1 MPTPREDDNLDRR
14 RRRSSNS
21 QSPDRDRDRDSRRRR
36 HRHDDYDYDNS
47 SRRHHQ
53 SSHKGGPRRR
63 SSRSPS
69 SRISHRKEYERRDP
83 ERSGRTDADEDRRR
97 LHHSPD
103 LPDRRHRDR
112 DQDRDRERDRARER
126 DRYREHSHRHSRQHR
141 IRSKSRSRSPKR
153 HSRTP
158 SRSRAPARPKAPLPS
173 QKDAYNTEV
182 TGEGPP
188 PEKEKPNFA
197 NTGRL
202 AAESNAVTVN
212 GDTVVLKYHEPPE
225 ARKPPPKES
234 WRLYVFKGED
244 LLEMV
249 ELNERSCWLIG
260 RERLVVDFPLDHP
273 SCSKQHA
280 AIQFRFVE
288 KRNEFGDR
296 VGKVKPYL
304 IDLESANGSTVNGD
318 PAPPGRYM
326 ELRDKDML
334 KFGNSSREYVL
345 MLDKPNT

>member
-1 MPTPREDDNLDRR
+1 MPTPREDDYSERR
-14 RRRSSNS
+14 RRRSSDS
-21 QSPDRDRDRDSRRRR
+21 RSSDRDRDRDRDRRRL
-36 HRHDDYDYDNS
+36 RHDDYDFDSS
-47 SRRHHQ
+47 SRRHHR
-53 SSHKGGPRRR
+53 SSRGDSLGRPP
-63 SSRSPS
+63 SRSPS
-69 SRISHRKEYERRDP
+69 SRLSHRKEYERRHP
-83 ERSGRTDADEDRRR
+83 ERSERADDLGDDRRR
-97 LHHSPD
+97 RHRSPEERSH
-103 LPDRRHRDR
+103 RRHRDR
-112 DQDRDRERDRARER
+112 DRDRDRDRERGR
-126 DRYREHSHRHSRQHR
+126 DREHSHRDRDSRRHR
-141 IRSKSRSRSPKR
+141 SRSRSRSPKR
-153 HSRTP
+153 RPPTP
-158 SRSRAPARPKAPLPS
+158 SHAPARSKAPLPS
-173 QKDAYNTEV
+173 QQDAYSTEV

-234 WRLYVFKGED
+234 WRLYVFKGKD

-280 AIQFRFVE
+280 AIQFRYVE

-296 VGKVKPYL
+296 IGKVKPYL
-304 IDLESANGSTVNGD
+304 IDLESANGSTVNLD
-318 PAPPGRYM
+318 PAPAGRYM

-345 MLDKPNT
+345 MLDRPDT

>member
-1 MPTPREDDNLDRR
+1 MPPSEDDYSDRR
-14 RRRSSNS
+14 RRRASESR
-21 QSPDRDRDRDSRRRR
+21 SPDRNRDHGRDRRR
-36 HRHDDYDYDNS
+36 HRHDDYDSS
-47 SRRHHQ
+47 SRRHHR
-53 SSHKGGPRRR
+53 SSRKDSPKRR

-69 SRISHRKEYERRDP
+69 YRTSHRREYERHHP
-83 ERSGRTDADEDRRR
+83 ERSERADALDDDRRR
-97 LHHSPD
+97 QHRSPEERTHRRDHDRDRHH
-103 LPDRRHRDR
+103 RRDR
-112 DQDRDRERDRARER
+112 DRDRD
-126 DRYREHSHRHSRQHR
+126 REHSHRDRHSRKHR
-141 IRSKSRSRSPKR
+141 TRSRSRSPKGR
-153 HSRTP
+153 PDSP
-158 SRSRAPARPKAPLPS
+158 SARAPARSKAPLPS
-173 QKDAYNTEV
+173 QQDAYNTEV
-182 TGEGPP
+182 TGEAPP
-188 PEKEKPNFA
+188 PDKEKPNFG

-202 AAESNAVTVN
+202 AAESNAVTVG

-225 ARKPPPKES
+225 ARKPPAKES
-234 WRLYVFKGED
+234 WRLYVFKDSD

-296 VGKVKPYL
+296 IGKVKPYL
-304 IDLESANGSTVNGD
+304 IDLESANGSSVNGE
-318 PAPPGRYM
+318 PAPAGRYM

-345 MLDKPNT
+345 MLDTLKPDT

>member
-1 MPTPREDDNLDRR
+1 MPTPKEDDYSDRR
-14 RRRSSNS
+14 RRRSSD
-21 QSPDRDRDRDSRRRR
+21 SPSSDRDRRR
-36 HRHDDYDYDNS
+36 HRYDDYDYDS
-47 SRRHHQ
+47 RSRRYH
-53 SSHKGGPRRR
+53 R
-63 SSRSPS
+63 SSRGDSPGRRLSHSPS
-69 SRISHRKEYERRDP
+69 SRLSHRKEYERRHP
-83 ERSGRTDADEDRRR
+83 QRSERTDDLGDDRRR
-97 LHHSPD
+97 RHRSPD
-103 LPDRRHRDR
+103 ERSHRRHRDR
-112 DQDRDRERDRARER
+112 DQERERD
-126 DRYREHSHRHSRQHR
+126 REHSHRDRHSRRHGT
-141 IRSKSRSRSPKR
+141 RSRSRSRSPKR
-153 HSRTP
+153 RSRTP
-158 SRSRAPARPKAPLPS
+158 SRSRVPARSKAPLPS
-173 QKDAYNTEV
+173 QQDAYNTEV

-225 ARKPPPKES
+225 ARKPPPRES
-234 WRLYVFKGED
+234 WRLYVFKGKD

-260 RERLVVDFPLDHP
+260 RERLVVDFPLDHL

-280 AIQFRFVE
+280 AIQFRYVE

-296 VGKVKPYL
+296 IGKVKPYL

-318 PAPPGRYM
+318 PAPAGRYM

-345 MLDKPNT
+345 MLDKPDA